1 MLKLQTN
8 RKVSFFCLFPKSLSV
23 QFSDDFFTPNP
34 LCRRHAVVMA
44 QVSLRVLSEHL
55 GLTDGTV
62 SRALNDYPDI
72 AEKTRKRVKAAA
84 LELGYQ
90 PNPTARRLATGAAE
104 CIAYVLPA
112 KSNHANEPFLGE
124 LLSGLSNAMLKRGWD
139 LNITSAKSADDEI
152 AQFKRLVST
161 KRASGFVV
169 SRTLSDDPRI
179 AALKSLGVPFIT
191 HGRTQNSDDHA
202 WFDVDN
208 HAAFHTAYQHLAK
221 LGHRDIAYIG
231 GPQKFNFAQLRYAGF
246 EQGLRESQQHLH
258 PEWVEQSRLTLADGE
273 QAMLRIL
280 ESRSQPPTAVLCV
293 TDMVAIGAMRAVH
306 SRGMVPG
313 RDISFIGYD
322 GLAVGSYTIPSLT
335 TMTQP
340 LVEAGEIMGSMLMDV
355 IDGTVPNERQLL
367 VDARLVQR
375 DSDTVYVDKEAKPNG
390 CAQ

>member
-1 MLKLQTN
+1 MTDQI
-8 RKVSFFCLFPKSLSV
+8 
-23 QFSDDFFTPNP
+23 
-34 LCRRHAVVMA
+34 
-44 QVSLRVLSEHL
+44 SLRVLSAHL

-112 KSNHANEPFLGE
+112 KSNHANEPFAGE

-139 LNITSAKSADDEI
+139 LNITSAKSVEDEI
-152 AQFKRLVST
+152 SQFKRLVAT

-169 SRTLSDDPRI
+169 SRTLSNDPRVT
-179 AALKSLGVPFIT
+179 ALKTLGVPFIT
-191 HGRTQNSDDHA
+191 HGRTRHSEDHA

-208 HAAFHTAYQHLAK
+208 QAAFQTAYRHLNR

-231 GPQKFNFAQLRYAGF
+231 GPKKYNFAQLRFAGF
-246 EQGLRESQQHLH
+246 QQGLQESDQQLRR
-258 PEWVEQSRLTLADGE
+258 EWVEQSRLTLADGE
-273 QAMLRIL
+273 KAMLRIL
-280 ESRSQPPTAVLCV
+280 DAGTHRPSAVLCI

-313 RDISFIGYD
+313 KDISFIGYD
-322 GLAVGSYTIPSLT
+322 GLAVGSYTIPALT

-340 LVEAGEIMGSMLMDV
+340 LVEAGEILGSMLLDV
-355 IDGTVPNERQLL
+355 IDGSAPEERQLL
-367 VDARLVQR
+367 VDAKLVQR
-375 DSDTVYVDKEAKPNG
+375 DSDASWKEN
-390 CAQ
+390 